1 LPSGFFVSLSWRK
14 GEQKGDGA
22 EQLAF
27 DKSEVRQARLRD
39 AMEMNLEME
48 GHGKGRK
55 KRIILAF

>member
-27 DKSEVRQARLRD
+27 DKSEVRRARLRD
-39 AMEMNLEME
+39 AMEMDLEME
-48 GHGKGRK
+48 GHGKGREEK
-55 KRIILAF
+55 SV